1 MDHWRQLEARQQ
13 PSWPD
18 AHALHEATTRLAEVP
33 PLVFA
38 GEADRLRELLASASR
53 GEAFLLQGGDC
64 AETFAELSQQLVVV
78 THDLDLVSDF
88 DRVLVVDEGR
98 VVIDDS
104 PGPALDGYRRIA
116 LGR

>member
-1 MDHWRQLEARQQ
+1 MVVADEPTTLLDLRNR
-13 PSWPD
+13 
-18 AHALHEATTRLAEVP
+18 ALV
-33 PLVFA
+33 
-38 GEADRLRELLASASR
+38 
-53 GEAFLLQGGDC
+53 